1 MESLP
6 RSGLHNAHE
15 QGCVQVF
22 PWPNTR
28 AGPSAFLSGSDVP
41 EQRRRGGG
49 EPPGARTRGAAD
61 GVEGAHSVGLPRRRA
76 CEPRAARRAAVAA
89 AAAAG
94 LAAWACPVSTG

>member
-76 CEPRAARRAAVAA
+76 CVPPPPLVLSGHAAS
-89 AAAAG
+89 
-94 LAAWACPVSTG
+94 LTPY